1 MKTSPPPFPLSVRVT
16 VTFPVGVPL
25 GHPMREVKQTCVK
38 DWPVALEHGFA
49 WRSKLL
55 RRLVANPR

>member
-1 MKTSPPPFPLSVRVT
+1 
-16 VTFPVGVPL
+16 
-25 GHPMREVKQTCVK
+25 MREVKQTCVK